1 MIVSTPVQ
9 PGCRTILIVEDNADC
24 RELQACVI
32 RRLGY
37 VVIEVDNGLS
47 AIDEALTTHPD
58 LILMDL
64 SMPKMDGDEAT
75 VQVKAQPCTRDIPVI
90 ICTASGPGAKVNRAL
105 DAGAAEILYKPF
117 TFFDR
122 SLADPRK
129 HIHFEPPQDTVA
141 MARSRPAR

>member
-1 MIVSTPVQ
+1 MSVSTPVK
-9 PGCRTILIVEDNADC
+9 PGCRTILIVEDNVDC

-47 AIDEALTTHPD
+47 AIDEALTSHPD

-75 VQVKAQPCTRDIPVI
+75 VQLKAQPPTRDIPVI
-90 ICTASGPGAKVNRAL
+90 ICTASGPGAKANRAL

-117 TFFDR
+117 TFSDLENLLR
-122 SLADPRK
+122 KYVPIQQMNLAGCGK
-129 HIHFEPPQDTVA
+129 
-141 MARSRPAR
+141 